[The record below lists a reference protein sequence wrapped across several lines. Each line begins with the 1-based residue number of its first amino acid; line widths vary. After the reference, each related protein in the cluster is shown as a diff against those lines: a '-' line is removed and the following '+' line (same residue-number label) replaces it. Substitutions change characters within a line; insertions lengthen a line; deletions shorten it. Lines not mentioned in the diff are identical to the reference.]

1 MKTFLIFSAN
11 SIYKY
16 IKQQHYN
23 CSVNT
28 ITKYID
34 YLKEAYIVDEIPQYS
49 SKLKRELAYYGKLYN
64 ANVAFNSL
72 RATGNVYDLNHN
84 LENVIYNEL
93 LYMGYDV
100 KVFNVKNKEIDFMCT
115 KDNKLYY
122 VQVAYS
128 VSNQKTF
135 DREIEAFNLLD
146 NQHQKILITKD
157 NFDYSSSTVKH
168 IKLKD
173 FLFLDSL
180 DK

>member
-1 MKTFLIFSAN
+1 
-11 SIYKY
+11 
-16 IKQQHYN
+16 
-23 CSVNT
+23 
-28 ITKYID
+28 
-34 YLKEAYIVDEIPQYS
+34 
-49 SKLKRELAYYGKLYN
+49 
-64 ANVAFNSL
+64 
-72 RATGNVYDLNHN
+72 
-84 LENVIYNEL
+84 
-93 LYMGYDV
+93 MGYDV